1 MEIKYINDK
10 ELVIG
15 KNRCI
20 VLNDNIIFITAID
33 EQTDEI
39 ACLHE
44 KGIAK
49 LKEHIKG
56 NVSFLIDLNL
66 AGKSTPEARKIWN
79 KLSEDRGTNKV
90 ALYGMHPVARVLA
103 SFVMTITNKNEMDF
117 FKTKEAALAWLIK

>member
-15 KNRCI
+15 KNRSI
-20 VLNDNIIFITAID
+20 LLNDNIIFVIAIG

-39 ACLHE
+39 AGLHE

-56 NVSFLIDLNL
+56 EVSFLIDLNL
-66 AGKSTPEARKIWN
+66 AGKSTPGARKIWN
-79 KLSEDRGTNKV
+79 KLSENKDTNKV
-90 ALYGMHPVARVLA
+90 ALYGLHPVARVLA
-103 SFVMTITNKNEMDF
+103 SFVMTITKKNEIDF
-117 FKTKEAALAWLIK
+117 FKTKEEALAWLKY